1 MTSQQRPTGKRRV
14 AIVLFDQVEDIDYAG
29 PLTVF
34 GMAAQLYPDA
44 METVTVAKTRA
55 PVLTSMGTE
64 VIPHTDFSRV
74 GTIDV
79 LVVAGGA
86 GHRAAMQNVELLS
99 WIAGRAKEAEIVA
112 SVCSGSFILAAAGVL
127 HDQPATAAWMAID
140 RLRATFPDLDVR
152 EGVRWVDEGQVVSSA
167 GASAGID
174 MSLHLVERLL
184 GADAAA
190 RVVKHMSYT
199 GWPVRSGVP
208 SGASGG

>member
-1 MTSQQRPTGKRRV
+1 MTSSELPQRKRRV
-14 AIVLFDQVEDIDYAG
+14 GIVLFDQVEDIDYGG

-34 GMAAQLYPDA
+34 GMASQLAPEA
-44 METVTVAKTRA
+44 LETITVAKTRA
-55 PVLTSMGTE
+55 PVATSMGVS
-64 VIPHTDFSRV
+64 VIPHADFDSA
-74 GTIDV
+74 GPIDI

-86 GHRAAMQNVELLS
+86 GHRAAMKNEELLS
-99 WIAGRAKEAEIVA
+99 WIATRAKGAEIVA

-127 HDQPATAAWMAID
+127 RDQPATAAWMAIE
-140 RLRATFPDLDVR
+140 RLRSTFPDLDVR

-184 GADAAA
+184 GPTIAA

-199 GWPVRSGVP
+199 GWPVRADVH
-208 SGASGG
+208 AGG